1 MEVFMH
7 NVPAQLSDQ
16 GLMKEMEPIMKR
28 LGILDFLCDKPKR
41 KSIGFLVFYRPEDGE
56 RFLVLH
62 GQEEIPGTMNARGKQ
77 RLRSKLK
84 IMGADV
90 FCSRSKKAPSKFA
103 IQNLQHMAEQR
114 VKDTL
119 HKYED
124 NQHISFR
131 LLGFSCGYTMFQGE
145 HFGYVPEVQWSDTG
159 LMKFMK
165 RAIIVKLETSKHH
178 IRIPLSTVI
187 ELIWSRDGI
196 LTLTLFTVPYFF
208 THKGSDPLTVAFQ
221 MLQLFSSKYHAT
233 PPSRSR
239 MCSLSTAHADVAG
252 QCLVYQFR
260 VPYVDLMKDIHD
272 LKEWEIP
279 ILRYDILP
287 INAPPRGAF
296 QVQLKALMDELAT
309 CTRNNS
315 LPFGILFQLQAL
327 AYNAYLL
334 PRTVQSL
341 TQELVKSYKEDA
353 AAQRRPIS
361 VLALKKLFDLIDWPS
376 PHSNPTDYEVG
387 ALMAAVKQNQKDV
400 LQDLA
405 VSGDM
410 LGPSENLTPIHKVM
424 VTPTRVTLHGPE
436 LEPRNRILRRFPKHH
451 DFFIRVQFCDE
462 NGQDLHFNSRVR
474 YDDVFARFK
483 HVLTHGIQIAG
494 RTYSFLG
501 WSHSSLR
508 SHAVWFSSPFVDE
521 SGQFQTHFSIIKAL
535 GDFSKIQS
543 PARCAARIGQAFTD
557 TPYAIS
563 LSEYDINVSEIA
575 DVTSNDGKRV
585 FSDGVGTLSWDVA
598 ESIWHHIPEKKG
610 FPTCFQVRLGG
621 AKGMLAVDGRLS
633 GSQVNIRPSMIKFH
647 GDMKDLEI
655 CDMAAKPMGLVLN
668 RQMIKILE
676 DMGTPDEWFIT
687 LQDAALTKL
696 RSVTASAHN
705 SEVFIKKQAV
715 GDSIGLYRLF
725 RHCHLRD
732 LDYRKE
738 PFIRSVVEAVVLKEL
753 RLIKHKARIPVFK
766 GITLFGVMDE
776 TGLLEADQV
785 YVTYEPIEGR
795 HAPPPNAGTVLVTRS
810 PALHDGDIQYAQ
822 NVIPPDNHPLAELTN
837 CIVFSSKGYRDLP
850 SQLSGGDLDGDIF
863 NIIWDTDAYPVRTFA
878 PAAYPRVSPVDIG
891 RPVERD
897 DMAQFFLD
905 FMKTDHL
912 GMIAT
917 RHMIMADQEEEGT
930 SHPVCRQ
937 LAQLHSTAVDFSKTG
952 IPVQLGDIPKGNPFR
967 PDFMAPGPVARIH
980 NKSEIELEDYVIQAA
995 YDEDNDLEPLRRY
1008 YRSEKILGK
1017 LYRGVDERHIWQ
1029 NDIQSKVQPNED
1041 EFWDEFLWSTL
1052 ERCNKLGDLSW
1063 ERWLD
1068 EARHIRLR
1076 YEEAVFSARNNYSE
1090 HPIEP
1095 LSELE
1100 VFIGSVLN
1108 KGGVQTRR
1116 QRDQSNKLADEFDRI
1131 STWIVGQMR
1140 EGRTSE
1146 SPITSLSDQ
1155 LKPLELC
1162 LACIHVGGESD
1173 KDPARRRREVYGE
1186 IKSFRVVA
1194 ACALLF
1200 ELDLF
1205 EKGKKRKF

>member
-16 GLMKEMEPIMKR
+16 GLKKELEPILRR
-28 LGILDFLCDKPKR
+28 LGILNFLCDKPKR
-41 KSIGFLVFYRPEDGE
+41 KSIGFLIFHRPEDGE
-56 RFLVLH
+56 RFLLLH
-62 GQEEIPGTMNARGKQ
+62 GQEEIPGMMNARGRP
-77 RLRSKLK
+77 RLKSKLR

-103 IQNLQHMAEQR
+103 IQSLQHMAEQR
-114 VKDTL
+114 AKDTL

-124 NQHISFR
+124 NKHVSLR
-131 LLGFSCGYTMFQGE
+131 LLGFSCGYSMFRGE
-145 HFGYVPEVQWSDTG
+145 HFGYVPEVQWLDTG
-159 LMKFMK
+159 LMKFKK
-165 RAIIVKLETSKHH
+165 RAIIVKLDKSNYH

-187 ELIWSRDGI
+187 ELIWSRDGT
-196 LTLTLFTVPYFF
+196 LTLTLSTVPYFF
-208 THKGSDPLTVAFQ
+208 SHEGPDPLTIAFQ
-221 MLQLFSSKYHAT
+221 MLQLGSSKYHAAA
-233 PPSRSR
+233 PSRSR
-239 MCSLSTAHADVAG
+239 MCSLSATHADVAG

-260 VPYVDLMKDIHD
+260 VPSVDLMKDILDIKDLEIAIIRHD
-272 LKEWEIP
+272 V
-279 ILRYDILP
+279 LP
-287 INAPPRGAF
+287 LNTLPRTGF

-341 TQELVKSYKEDA
+341 AQELIQAYKEDA
-353 AAQRRPIS
+353 AAHRRPIS
-361 VLALKKLFDLIDWPS
+361 VLAMKKLFDMIDWPS
-376 PHSNPTDYEVG
+376 PHGNPTDFEVG
-387 ALMAAVKQNQKDV
+387 ALMMALKRNQKDV

-405 VSGDM
+405 ASGDM
-410 LGPSENLTPIHKVM
+410 LGPSDNLTPIHKVM

-436 LEPRNRILRRFPKHH
+436 LEPRNRILRRFPNHH
-451 DFFIRVQFCDE
+451 DYFIRVQFCDE
-462 NGQDLHFNSRVR
+462 NGQDLHFNSRIH
-474 YDDVFARFK
+474 YDDVFSRFK
-483 HVLTHGIQIAG
+483 HVLTRGIQIAG

-508 SHAVWFSSPFVDE
+508 SHAFSSPFVDE

-563 LSEYDINVSEIA
+563 LSEYDIEVSEMA
-575 DVTSNDGKRV
+575 DVTSKDGKRV
-585 FSDGVGTLSWDVA
+585 FSDGIGTLSWNVA

-633 GSQVNIRPSMIKFH
+633 GSQVKIRPSMIKFQ

-655 CDMAAKPMGLVLN
+655 CDMAAKPMVLVLN

-676 DMGTPDEWFIT
+676 DMGTPDDWFLT
-687 LQDAALTKL
+687 LQEAALTKL

-705 SEVFIKKQAV
+705 SEVFIKRQAV

-753 RLIKHKARIPVFK
+753 RLLKHKARIPVFK

-795 HAPPPNAGTVLVTRS
+795 HAPPPNAGMVLVTRS
-810 PALHDGDIQYAQ
+810 PALHDGDIQFAQ

-863 NIIWDTDAYPVRTFA
+863 NVIWDTDAYPERTFA
-878 PAAYPRVSPVDIG
+878 PADYPRVSPVDIG

-912 GMIAT
+912 GVIAT
-917 RHMIMADQEEEGT
+917 RHMIMADQEDEGT
-930 SHPVCRQ
+930 SHPLCRK

-952 IPVQLGDIPKGNPFR
+952 IPVQMSEIPKGNPFR

-980 NKSEIELEDYVIQAA
+980 NKSDIELEEYVIQAA
-995 YDEDNDLEPLRRY
+995 YDEDDDMEPFHKY

-1017 LYRGVDERHIWQ
+1017 LYRGVDERQIWQ
-1029 NDIQSKVQPNED
+1029 EDIQSKVQPNED
-1041 EFWDEFLWSTL
+1041 EFWNEFLWSTL
-1052 ERCNKLGDLSW
+1052 ELCDKIGDLSW

-1090 HPIEP
+1090 HPIDP

-1100 VFIGSVLN
+1100 VFIGSVMN

-1140 EGRTSE
+1140 AGSSSE
-1146 SPITSLSDQ
+1146 SPITSVSDQ
-1155 LKPLELC
+1155 LKPLEFC
-1162 LACIHVGGESD
+1162 LACIHVGGEGN

-1186 IKSFRVVA
+1186 IKSFRAVA

-1200 ELDLF
+1200 ELDLI
-1205 EKGKKRKF
+1205 EKGRKRKF

>member
-16 GLMKEMEPIMKR
+16 GLKKELEPILRR
-28 LGILDFLCDKPKR
+28 LGILNFLCDKPKR
-41 KSIGFLVFYRPEDGE
+41 KSIGFLIFHRPEDGE
-56 RFLVLH
+56 RFLLLH
-62 GQEEIPGTMNARGKQ
+62 GQEEIPGMMNARGRP
-77 RLRSKLK
+77 RLKSKLR

-103 IQNLQHMAEQR
+103 IQSLQHMAEQR
-114 VKDTL
+114 AKDTL

-124 NQHISFR
+124 NKHVSLR
-131 LLGFSCGYTMFQGE
+131 LLGFSCGYSMFRGE

-159 LMKFMK
+159 LMKFKK
-165 RAIIVKLETSKHH
+165 RAIIVKLDKSNYH

-187 ELIWSRDGI
+187 ELIWSRDGT
-196 LTLTLFTVPYFF
+196 LTLTLSTVPYFLS
-208 THKGSDPLTVAFQ
+208 HEGPDPLTIAFQ
-221 MLQLFSSKYHAT
+221 MLQLGSSKYHAAA
-233 PPSRSR
+233 PSRSR
-239 MCSLSTAHADVAG
+239 MCSLSATHADVAG

-260 VPYVDLMKDIHD
+260 VPSVDLMKGILDIKDLEIAIIRHD
-272 LKEWEIP
+272 V
-279 ILRYDILP
+279 LP
-287 INAPPRGAF
+287 LNTLPMGVF

-315 LPFGILFQLQAL
+315 LPFGILYQLQAL

-341 TQELVKSYKEDA
+341 AQELIKAYKEDA
-353 AAQRRPIS
+353 AAHRRPIS
-361 VLALKKLFDLIDWPS
+361 VLAMKKLFDMIDWPS
-376 PHSNPTDYEVG
+376 PHGNPTDFEVG
-387 ALMAAVKQNQKDV
+387 ALMMALKQNQKDV

-405 VSGDM
+405 ASGDM
-410 LGPSENLTPIHKVM
+410 LGPSDNLTPIHKVM
-424 VTPTRVTLHGPE
+424 VTPSRVTLHGPE
-436 LEPRNRILRRFPKHH
+436 LEPRNRILRRFPNHH

-462 NGQDLHFNSRVR
+462 NGQDLHFNSRIH
-474 YDDVFARFK
+474 YDD
-483 HVLTHGIQIAG
+483 
-494 RTYSFLG
+494 
-501 WSHSSLR
+501 
-508 SHAVWFSSPFVDE
+508 FSSPFVDE

-563 LSEYDINVSEIA
+563 LSEYDIEVSEMA
-575 DVTSNDGKRV
+575 DVTSKDGKRV
-585 FSDGVGTLSWDVA
+585 FSDGIGTLSWNVA

-633 GSQVNIRPSMIKFH
+633 GSQVKIRPSMIKFQ

-655 CDMAAKPMGLVLN
+655 CDMAAKPMVLVLN

-676 DMGTPDEWFIT
+676 DMGTPDDWFLT
-687 LQDAALTKL
+687 LQEAALTKL

-705 SEVFIKKQAV
+705 SEVFIKRQAV

-753 RLIKHKARIPVFK
+753 RLLKHKARIPVFK

-795 HAPPPNAGTVLVTRS
+795 HAPPPSAGMVLVTRS
-810 PALHDGDIQYAQ
+810 PALHDGDIQFAQ

-863 NIIWDTDAYPVRTFA
+863 NVIWDTDAYPERTFA
-878 PAAYPRVSPVDIG
+878 PADYPRVSPVDIG

-912 GMIAT
+912 GVIAT
-917 RHMIMADQEEEGT
+917 RHMIMADQEDEGT
-930 SHPVCRQ
+930 SHPLCRK

-952 IPVQLGDIPKGNPFR
+952 IPVQMSEIPKGNPFR

-980 NKSEIELEDYVIQAA
+980 NKSDIELEEKNIGQA
-995 YDEDNDLEPLRRY
+995 LQ
-1008 YRSEKILGK
+1008 
-1017 LYRGVDERHIWQ
+1017 GVDERQIWQ
-1029 NDIQSKVQPNED
+1029 EDIQSKVQPNED
-1041 EFWDEFLWSTL
+1041 EFWNEFLWSTL
-1052 ERCNKLGDLSW
+1052 ERCDKIGNLSW

-1090 HPIEP
+1090 HPIDP

-1100 VFIGSVLN
+1100 VFIGSVMN

-1140 EGRTSE
+1140 AGSSSE

-1155 LKPLELC
+1155 LKPLEFC
-1162 LACIHVGGESD
+1162 LACIHVGGESN

-1200 ELDLF
+1200 ELDLI
-1205 EKGKKRKF
+1205 EKGRKRKF